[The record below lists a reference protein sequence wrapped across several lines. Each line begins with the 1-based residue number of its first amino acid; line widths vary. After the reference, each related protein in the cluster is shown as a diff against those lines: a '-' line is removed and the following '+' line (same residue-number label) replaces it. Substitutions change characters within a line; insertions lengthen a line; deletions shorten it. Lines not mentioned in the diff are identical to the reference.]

1 MPINNALTPEGI
13 NALGAAFGFYP
24 QLRRNRTAQDPRA
37 ALDMPVQ
44 ALRGRL
50 AATAGMPSDILN
62 MLRTPM
68 PMEMYGD
75 TDYGSQTQVPYG
87 SQELLKT
94 LPLPPQG
101 PAQQAAAN
109 LGALVPMTPAEALQA
124 ARLARQAALAG
135 GKTVRQAAKIAGE
148 ELNAAM
154 MGERPGT
161 LLGAMMPKPL
171 FAVSP
176 KPTVMRPQRN
186 AYPEIY
192 SDPRELAA
200 EAASRVAKE
209 DPLLQQLFG
218 VSRQDLFDI
227 SQQGTRAGNMTER
240 PFKAAANA
248 KGAAHASE
256 VMNPRNENRL
266 LDLIKEAKAH
276 PDLYQGMASW
286 YTMDPLFQQFK
297 KVYGAEKAVE
307 EYNKFNTLTGMA
319 SPGSE
324 VLTEF
329 NRGTGANWLSKQNRF
344 KDFQKYGG
352 LAEFRRGADFPEDMR
367 GIIGHPYHS
376 TAHSGPMSKYVES
389 GVLDMGSAKVPSYIH
404 ASGVPETGFQTQWPV
419 GDAHWSRIVGLPDVR
434 GAATKKGVASVPNAS
449 ASVPE
454 MTALG
459 PWWKDRIAAQAGI
472 EAVPA
477 QAVVWGAGS
486 GATGVTSPIGAGK
499 LELLAQQIG
508 KAAKRMD
515 VSPEVAR
522 DMIIRGEA
530 HAGFIDAKLAAAI
543 AGASAAG
550 LLGNKFLRER
560 K

>member
-1 MPINNALTPEGI
+1 M
-13 NALGAAFGFYP
+13 
-24 QLRRNRTAQDPRA
+24 
-37 ALDMPVQ
+37 
-44 ALRGRL
+44 
-50 AATAGMPSDILN
+50 
-62 MLRTPM
+62 
-68 PMEMYGD
+68 
-75 TDYGSQTQVPYG
+75 
-87 SQELLKT
+87 
-94 LPLPPQG
+94 
-101 PAQQAAAN
+101 
-109 LGALVPMTPAEALQA
+109 EALQA

-135 GKTVRQAAKIAGE
+135 GKTVKQAARIVGE

-154 MGERPGT
+154 MGERSGT
-161 LLGAMMPKPL
+161 LLGAITPQPL

-176 KPTVMRPQRN
+176 RPTVMRPQRN

-192 SDPRELAA
+192 SDPRTLAA

-227 SQQGTRAGNMTER
+227 SEQGTRAGNMTER

-256 VMNPRNENRL
+256 VMNLRNENRL
-266 LDLIKEAKAH
+266 LDLIKEAKNY
-276 PDLYQGMASW
+276 PNLYQGMASW
-286 YTMDPLFQQFK
+286 YTMDPLFQQFQK
-297 KVYGAEKAVE
+297 IYGVERAIE

-344 KDFQKYGG
+344 NDFQKYGG
-352 LAEFRRGADFPEDMR
+352 LAEFRRGADYPQDMR

-434 GAATKKGVASVPNAS
+434 GATTKKGVETVPNAS

-508 KAAKRMD
+508 KAAKRMN

-522 DMIIRGEA
+522 DMIILGEG

-550 LLGNKFLRER
+550 LLGNEFLGKR

>member
-1 MPINNALTPEGI
+1 MPINNALTPEGL

-24 QLRRNRTAQDPRA
+24 QLRRNRTVQDPRA

-44 ALRGRL
+44 VLRGRV

-75 TDYGSQTQVPYG
+75 VDYGPQTQVPYG

-94 LPLPPQG
+94 LPLAPQG

-109 LGALVPMTPAEALQA
+109 LGALAPMTPAEALQA
-124 ARLARQAALAG
+124 ARLVRQAALAG
-135 GKTVRQAAKIAGE
+135 GKTVKQAAKMAGE

-161 LLGAMMPKPL
+161 LLGAVTPQPL

-227 SQQGTRAGNMTER
+227 SQQGTRAGNITER

-344 KDFQKYGG
+344 EDFQKYGG

-434 GAATKKGVASVPNAS
+434 GATTKKGVASVPNAS

-550 LLGNKFLRER
+550 LLGNEFLRER

>member
-1 MPINNALTPEGI
+1 MPINNALTPEGL

-24 QLRRNRTAQDPRA
+24 QLRRNRTVQDPRA

-44 ALRGRL
+44 ALRGRV

-75 TDYGSQTQVPYG
+75 TDYGPQTQVPYG

-109 LGALVPMTPAEALQA
+109 LGALAPMTPMEALQA

-135 GKTVRQAAKIAGE
+135 GKTVKQAAKIAGE

-161 LLGAMMPKPL
+161 LLGAMTPQPL

-227 SQQGTRAGNMTER
+227 SQQGTRAGNITER

-344 KDFQKYGG
+344 EDFQKYGG

-434 GAATKKGVASVPNAS
+434 GATTKKGVASVPNAS

-550 LLGNKFLRER
+550 LLGNEFLRER

>member
-1 MPINNALTPEGI
+1 MPINNALTPEGL

-24 QLRRNRTAQDPRA
+24 QLRRNRTVQDPRA

-44 ALRGRL
+44 ALRGRV
-50 AATAGMPSDILN
+50 AATLGTVPDILN
-62 MLRTPM
+62 MLRTPL

-75 TDYGSQTQVPYG
+75 TDYGPQTQVPYG

-109 LGALVPMTPAEALQA
+109 LGALAPMTPAEALQA
-124 ARLARQAALAG
+124 ARLVRQAALAS
-135 GKTVRQAAKIAGE
+135 GKTVKQAAKIAGE

-161 LLGAMMPKPL
+161 LLGAMTPQPL

-227 SQQGTRAGNMTER
+227 SQQGTRAGNITER

-344 KDFQKYGG
+344 EDFQKYGG

-434 GAATKKGVASVPNAS
+434 GATTKKGVASVPNAS

-459 PWWKDRIAAQAGI
+459 PWWKNRIAAQAGI

-550 LLGNKFLRER
+550 LLGNEFLRER

>member
-1 MPINNALTPEGI
+1 
-13 NALGAAFGFYP
+13 
-24 QLRRNRTAQDPRA
+24 
-37 ALDMPVQ
+37 MPVQ
-44 ALRGRL
+44 ALRGRV
-50 AATAGMPSDILN
+50 ATTLGTVPDILN

-75 TDYGSQTQVPYG
+75 TDYGPQTQVPYG

-109 LGALVPMTPAEALQA
+109 LGALAPMTPAEALQA

-135 GKTVRQAAKIAGE
+135 GKTVKQAAKIAGE

-161 LLGAMMPKPL
+161 LLGAMMPQPL

-227 SQQGTRAGNMTER
+227 SQQGTRAGNITER

-276 PDLYQGMASW
+276 SDLYQGMASW

-344 KDFQKYGG
+344 EDFQKYGG

-434 GAATKKGVASVPNAS
+434 GATTKKGVASVPNAS

-550 LLGNKFLRER
+550 LLGNEFLRER

>member
-1 MPINNALTPEGI
+1 MPINNALTPEGL
-13 NALGAAFGFYP
+13 NALGAAFGYYP
-24 QLRRNRTAQDPRA
+24 QLRRNRTVQDPRA

-44 ALRGRL
+44 VLRGRV

-62 MLRTPM
+62 TLRTPM

-75 TDYGSQTQVPYG
+75 VDYGPQTQVPYG

-109 LGALVPMTPAEALQA
+109 LGTLAPMSPMEALQA
-124 ARLARQAALAG
+124 ARLVRQAALAS
-135 GKTVRQAAKIAGE
+135 GKTVKQAAKMAGE

-154 MGERPGT
+154 MGERQGT
-161 LLGAMMPKPL
+161 LLGAMTPQPL

-227 SQQGTRAGNMTER
+227 SQQGTRAGNITER

-344 KDFQKYGG
+344 EDFQKYGG

-434 GAATKKGVASVPNAS
+434 GATTKKGVASVPNAS

-550 LLGNKFLRER
+550 LLGNEFLRER

>member
-1 MPINNALTPEGI
+1 MATNNLAPEDLNALNS
-13 NALGAAFGFYP
+13 NAVFGFFP
-24 QLRRNRTAQDPRA
+24 QLNRYRRGDPRD
-37 ALDMPVQ
+37 ALNLPVDVT
-44 ALRGRL
+44 RGRF
-50 AATAGMPSDILN
+50 AGTMGTPTDIANLVRSPS
-62 MLRTPM
+62 
-68 PMEMYGD
+68 PMEMFGD
-75 TDYGSQTQVPYG
+75 VSYEP
-87 SQELLKT
+87 
-94 LPLPPQG
+94 
-101 PAQQAAAN
+101 PAQLPYTTEYFLKELPMAPTSRLGQVAGQAGGMAP
-109 LGALVPMTPAEALQA
+109 LTPAEILRSLQ
-124 ARLARQAALAG
+124 LTRQGLMAGGRGAVAVVDAALSGPAVG
-135 GKTVRQAAKIAGE
+135 SMESQ
-148 ELNAAM
+148 
-154 MGERPGT
+154 
-161 LLGAMMPKPL
+161 LGAIMPLGK
-171 FAVSP
+171 SP
-176 KPTVMRPQRN
+176 KSTVMRPQRM
-186 AYPEIY
+186 AYSEIY
-192 SDPRELAA
+192 SDPRALAA
-200 EAASRVAKE
+200 EAASRVAPE
-209 DPLLQQLFG
+209 DPLLNQLFG
-218 VSRQDLFDI
+218 VSRQDLWDI
-227 SQQGTRAGNMTER
+227 SQQGTRQGNITER
-240 PFKAAANA
+240 PFKAAEKA

-266 LDLIKEAKAH
+266 LNLLEEAKTH

-286 YTMDPLFQQFK
+286 YTMDPLFQQFQK
-297 KVYGAEKAVE
+297 IYGTEKAVE

-329 NRGTGANWLSKQNRF
+329 NRGTGANWLAKQNRF
-344 KDFQKYGG
+344 SDFQKYGG

-367 GIIGHPYHS
+367 AIIGHPYHS

-389 GVLDMGSAKVPSYIH
+389 GVLDMGSAKVPSYIA

-434 GAATKKGVASVPNAS
+434 GATTKKGVASVPNAS

-459 PWWKDRIAAQAGI
+459 PWWRDKIAAQAEL

-508 KAAKRMD
+508 KAARRMN
-515 VSPEVAR
+515 VSPETAR

-530 HAGFIDAKLAAAI
+530 HAGFIDPKVAAAI
-543 AGASAAG
+543 AAATSAG
-550 LLGNKFLRER
+550 LLGNEYFRGK

>member
-1 MPINNALTPEGI
+1 MPINNSLTPSGQ
-13 NALGAAFGFYP
+13 NALGAAFGYYP
-24 QLRRNRTAQDPRA
+24 LIQRQGEKSRSLVKQGDVNTLPDPRTYA
-37 ALDMPVQ
+37 AMMGLMGTRPDEMGFSVLHPDLAGIKEVADPAFATGTALGIAPLMQ
-44 ALRGRL
+44 AL
-50 AATAGMPSDILN
+50 
-62 MLRTPM
+62 
-68 PMEMYGD
+68 
-75 TDYGSQTQVPYG
+75 
-87 SQELLKT
+87 
-94 LPLPPQG
+94 
-101 PAQQAAAN
+101 QQAR
-109 LGALVPMTPAEALQA
+109 LV
-124 ARLARQAALAG
+124 RQALMAG
-135 GKTVRQAAKIAGE
+135 GKGVKAVGRMAGE

-161 LLGAMMPKPL
+161 LLEKLTPQPL

-192 SDPRELAA
+192 SDPKALAA
-200 EAASRVAKE
+200 EAASRVAPE

-227 SQQGTRAGNMTER
+227 SQQGTRQGNMTER

-266 LDLIKEAKAH
+266 LDLIKEAKGH

-286 YTMDPLFQQFK
+286 YTMDPLFQQFQK
-297 KVYGAEKAVE
+297 IYGVDKAVD

-344 KDFQKYGG
+344 KDFQQYGG
-352 LAEFRRGADFPEDMR
+352 LAEFRRGADFPDDMR

-376 TAHSGPMSKYVES
+376 TAHSGPMSKYVEG

-434 GAATKKGVASVPNAS
+434 GATTKKGVETVPNAS

-530 HAGFIDAKLAAAI
+530 HAGFVDAKVAAAI
-543 AGASAAG
+543 AAASSAG
-550 LLGNKFLRER
+550 LLGNEFFRGR